1 MRLRPLRLVL
11 SKSVYVKRVA
21 YGFDHMA
28 IFVVAVGAVLA
39 ALGCWAM
46 YFGYSIVQV
55 ERGWAALIA
64 GAVVFG
70 GGVVTAALGLV
81 LHRLSSIRTVLL
93 RQPLAGLAASAAPAY
108 PDPAPAMP
116 APPPQLDFGFRAP
129 SSDEEKTVDPPAYRA
144 EPHDPQPPH
153 VASPY
158 VEAEPMAAPLLGDV
172 VHEMPHL
179 GPSADE
185 AAPTETVHEPAPSGE
200 APRRDDIDNMWRVL
214 DDELTQTDWTKVLD
228 AEAKA
233 QPESTHGATTPEP
246 HDPVAAGA
254 DTHAYLESE
263 PAPGAAD
270 PAAAP
275 AHPASGGSQSFENFV
290 GDPRLLQAEGTSEH
304 ATATSPA
311 AADES
316 FVNSAYEDDYGD
328 LLGRPPPVAAEAPV
342 EDKSP
347 PAAEDAPAP
356 AGPAA
361 HVMGR
366 YEADGTTY
374 TMYSDGSIE
383 AQSPAGTYRF
393 QSMAELK
400 SFIEQ
405 AS

>member
-1 MRLRPLRLVL
+1 
-11 SKSVYVKRVA
+11 
-21 YGFDHMA
+21 MA
-28 IFVVAVGAVLA
+28 IFVVAVGTVLA

-81 LHRLSSIRTVLL
+81 LHRLSSIRTALL
-93 RQPLAGLAASAAPAY
+93 RQPLAGLQAPGAPAY
-108 PDPAPAMP
+108 PDPAPPMLAPQP
-116 APPPQLDFGFRAP
+116 APAPQPQLDFSFRAP
-129 SSDEEKTVDPPAYRA
+129 PSDEEKTVDLPAYHG
-144 EPHDPQPPH
+144 EPHDPPPPH
-153 VASPY
+153 VTPAH
-158 VEAEPMAAPLLGDV
+158 VEAEPVMVAPLLGDV

-179 GPSADE
+179 GPSAVE
-185 AAPTETVHEPAPSGE
+185 TAPMETAHEPALSGE
-200 APRRDDIDNMWRVL
+200 VPRRDDIDNMWRVL

-233 QPESTHGATTPEP
+233 QPAPEHEARIPEP
-246 HDPVAAGA
+246 RDAV
-254 DTHAYLESE
+254 
-263 PAPGAAD
+263 
-270 PAAAP
+270 AAP
-275 AHPASGGSQSFENFV
+275 AGPYRHHESEHPAGAAEPEAAPTSHPAPGGSQSFENFV
-290 GDPRLLQAEGTSEH
+290 GDPRLLPAEGVPDH
-304 ATATSPA
+304 APA
-311 AADES
+311 PAAPPPAADES
-316 FVNSAYEDDYGD
+316 FVPSAYDDDYGD
-328 LLGRPPPVAAEAPV
+328 LLGQPSPAAEEAPV
-342 EDKSP
+342 EDKAP
-347 PAAEDAPAP
+347 PAPAGAQAP